1 MKQKLITYGVQP
13 LYKRKYKEYK
23 QLFIPESNSVFQ
35 LRNKGIE
42 VYRPSLNKLR
52 VGIAGIGMALCLCTP
67 ATNWALPGILI
78 WGLK

>member
-1 MKQKLITYGVQP
+1 MKNKLQVYGQQN
-13 LYKRKYKEYK
+13 LLKRKLKEYK
-23 QLFIPESNSVFQ
+23 QLFIPESNSIFQ

-42 VYRPSLNKLR
+42 VYRPKLNKLR

-78 WGLK
+78 WGMK